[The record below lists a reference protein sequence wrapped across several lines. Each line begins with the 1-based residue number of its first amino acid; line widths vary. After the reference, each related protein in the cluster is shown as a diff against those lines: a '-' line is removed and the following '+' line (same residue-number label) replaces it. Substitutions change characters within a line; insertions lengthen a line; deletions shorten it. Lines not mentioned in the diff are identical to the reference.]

1 MTSFPSFLPFFL
13 LLPPFQESIHEAY
26 DFVSIKPSISL
37 SLCLPPFLPLFLFYR
52 KKLTRARARG
62 KSWKVMR
69 VVLELAAMYN
79 RRPKR
84 DAKDRDSRDG
94 DRSLSRIGRFEAEAC
109 VWHRVASTDLLAL
122 NGTPTA
128 SVPRSWAAISP
139 LRHAPCSPHREP
151 LAANRG
157 QRR

>member
-26 DFVSIKPSISL
+26 DFVSIKPSISFSLSL

-84 DAKDRDSRDG
+84 DAKDRFERW
-94 DRSLSRIGRFEAEAC
+94 RSIVVENRSVRGRGVRCGIG
-109 VWHRVASTDLLAL
+109 L
-122 NGTPTA
+122 
-128 SVPRSWAAISP
+128 PRLI
-139 LRHAPCSPHREP
+139 CSH
-151 LAANRG
+151 
-157 QRR
+157 